1 MRHDPGEL
9 AVDKIRKC
17 LVPDAG
23 HPVGRHIDRHA
34 RPELEAEEDAVEEGE
49 RPAERVAHDGDGRY
63 GLRREGAFD
72 GREYALCGAAWG
84 VVSGGRLFLRRVVG
98 VTNLACSRAKPLW
111 ASTDDGIP
119 GKSDGSSGSRMKLA
133 SVRSAKLARFCCD
146 QCHRSRKGRPGEEEL
161 TIWWGLFPDA
171 RQ

>member
-72 GREYALCGAAWG
+72 GREYALRGAAWG
-84 VVSGGRLFLRRVVG
+84 VCQRRSFIFAASCGSYEPGLFAGEAVVG
-98 VTNLACSRAKPLW
+98 FDRRWN
-111 ASTDDGIP
+111 
-119 GKSDGSSGSRMKLA
+119 
-133 SVRSAKLARFCCD
+133 
-146 QCHRSRKGRPGEEEL
+146 PGEERWIERL
-161 TIWWGLFPDA
+161 EDETGICQVGEASAFLL
-171 RQ
+171 